1 MSAGRINL
9 FAVGVAAVVYW
20 LLGAAWFTLLM
31 RPWLAGIGKTQEQLR
46 QAGNPAAAYL
56 VALVCNLL
64 MAYVIAGVVV
74 AMRRQT
80 ALGGMKV
87 AALLWL
93 GLVGAAM
100 ATEFIFEARSLQSFA
115 IIAGYPLVGGLIMG
129 AILGAWKRSP

>member
-20 LLGAAWFTLLM
+20 LLGAVWFTLLM

-46 QAGNPAAAYL
+46 QAGSPALAYL
-56 VALVCNLL
+56 VALVSNLL
-64 MAYVIAGVVV
+64 MAYVIAWVVV
-74 AMRRQT
+74 AMGQT

>member
-9 FAVGVAAVVYW
+9 FAVVVAAVVYW

-46 QAGNPAAAYL
+46 QAASPALAYL

-64 MAYVIAGVVV
+64 MAYVIAWAVRATGK
-74 AMRRQT
+74 QT
-80 ALGGMKV
+80 AVGGMKV

-100 ATEFIFEARSLQSFA
+100 ATEFIFEARSLQIFV

-129 AILGAWKRSP
+129 TILGAWKH